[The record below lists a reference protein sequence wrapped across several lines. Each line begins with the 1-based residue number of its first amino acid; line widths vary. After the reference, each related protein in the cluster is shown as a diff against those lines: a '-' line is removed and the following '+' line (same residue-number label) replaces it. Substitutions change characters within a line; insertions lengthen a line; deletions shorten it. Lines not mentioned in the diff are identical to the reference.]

1 MKRLL
6 NFICN
11 IIFVMALIGGFNF
24 ALLSSGIQISLL
36 ASKIMSSIIM
46 FLALSYTIWI
56 GRNDN

>member
-11 IIFVMALIGGFNF
+11 NIFAMALLGGFNF

-56 GRNDN
+56 VRNDN